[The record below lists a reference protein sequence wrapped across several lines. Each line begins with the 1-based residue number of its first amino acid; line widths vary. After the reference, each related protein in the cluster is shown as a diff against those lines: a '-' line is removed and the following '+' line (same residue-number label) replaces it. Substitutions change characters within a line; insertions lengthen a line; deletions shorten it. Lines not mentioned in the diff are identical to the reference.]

1 MNAEQWKKVAKGA
14 GIAAVGAIA
23 GYVSTVVLPLLE
35 NSTGAVALIAPL
47 VSVVVNIVLKMT
59 QRQQ

>member
-1 MNAEQWKKVAKGA
+1 MTPEQWKKVAKGA
-14 GIAAVGAIA
+14 AIAAVGAIA

-59 QRQQ
+59 QRQ